1 MRTSALLTITLVIS
15 VSALAP
21 PAPAATPAPIL
32 ARDDADCLHELQQ
45 ITAGMPPA
53 PTGALASW
61 VSDNDQLSSVMEV
74 INDGAQITDVS
85 AVCEV
90 AMSTPTPPASL
101 SSSWSEYLGSLEH
114 WQSTA
119 AADLSSAAAECTGDG
134 AGGIAG
140 AGLEL
145 IIATEVAQC
154 TAALDK
160 YNDAVDSAGSAT
172 QRYVSAAAG
181 AAALVAALALF

>member
-1 MRTSALLTITLVIS
+1 MQTSILLTATFVVS
-15 VSALAP
+15 VSALAQ
-21 PAPAATPAPIL
+21 PAPAPTPAPIL

-61 VSDNDQLSSVMEV
+61 FNDNDQMSSVLEV
-74 INDGAQITDVS
+74 INDGAQITNVADV
-85 AVCEV
+85 CKV

-101 SSSWSEYLGSLEH
+101 SSSWSAYMNSLER

-119 AADLSSAAAECTGDG
+119 AGDLSSAAAECTGDG
-134 AGGIAG
+134 AAGIAG

-145 IIATEVAQC
+145 IVATDVPQC

-172 QRYVSAAAG
+172 QRFVSAAAG
-181 AAALVAALALF
+181 VATLAAVFALF